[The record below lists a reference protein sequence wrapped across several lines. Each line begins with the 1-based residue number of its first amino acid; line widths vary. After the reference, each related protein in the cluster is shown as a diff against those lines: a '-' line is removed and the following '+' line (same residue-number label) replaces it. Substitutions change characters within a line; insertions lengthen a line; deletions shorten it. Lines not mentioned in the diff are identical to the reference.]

1 MSEQSLALIIGASR
15 GLGLGLVQEYLSRGW
30 QVIATERQVGGS
42 QGLAALACDALR
54 VLPLDVTD
62 EAGIAA
68 MAQELGAAT
77 LDLLYIN
84 AGVSDDPSVPAGKV
98 STQEFDRV
106 MQTNALAPMRLIETL
121 AARVA
126 PQGVLAV
133 MSSGLGSVSMDP
145 SAGYELYGASKA
157 ALNRMLRAYAARVDG
172 GPTLLAVMP
181 GWVQTD
187 MGGTE
192 APLDVATSTKGIA
205 DAIGARKGSGGLH
218 FIDYTN
224 AVLPW

>member
-106 MQTNALAPMRLIETL
+106 MQTNALAPMRLIEAL

-133 MSSGLGSVSMDP
+133 TWQ
-145 SAGYELYGASKA
+145 
-157 ALNRMLRAYAARVDG
+157 RFDG
-172 GPTLLAVMP
+172 PF
-181 GWVQTD
+181 
-187 MGGTE
+187 
-192 APLDVATSTKGIA
+192 
-205 DAIGARKGSGGLH
+205 GGL
-218 FIDYTN
+218 
-224 AVLPW
+224 